1 MILDRPTLARLRKQ
15 AAQARKVGHYARAA
29 QLERQAV
36 ELAGTL
42 GLAGE
47 RTRALLWEGY
57 SLRLA
62 GEDDLALAVLLQAI
76 NEPAPTADP
85 ADRFSALTT
94 ILHLSLERKS
104 ARFCRAL
111 LEQGRRDLAESRQP
125 WSALLDFLEGELA
138 FRRGDFAAAW
148 DWHERAWAGRRDS
161 HPRLTPTTHRWAL
174 CRTAFRRREPVELE
188 RFTHQWR
195 EWRPNSTLE
204 QQLVMRARWL
214 GWRAR
219 RTTAASEVTADSA
232 PIEEARAFLTG
243 VAEARAPR
251 EFGARLEALRVLA
264 LAGDWDRIDAHLR
277 HKPLPPDT
285 FETALGL
292 GDLAL
297 GRARVALGLPVVDDD
312 YGETAV
318 GAALAAPDST
328 RAAAAL
334 SEAET
339 CYRDALG
346 LAEDQDQRLET
357 GWYGATVRQ
366 RLALLGLLRPLVV
379 APDML

>member
-1 MILDRPTLARLRKQ
+1 MLDRPTLARLRKQ
-15 AAQARKVGHYARAA
+15 AAQARKVGHYAQAA
-29 QLERQAV
+29 HWEHQAV

-42 GLAGE
+42 GLTGE

-94 ILHLSLERKS
+94 ILHLSLERKP
-104 ARFCRAL
+104 AHFCRAL

-125 WSALLDFLEGELA
+125 WSTLLDFLEGELA
-138 FRRGDFAAAW
+138 FRRGDFTAAW

-174 CRTAFRRREPVELE
+174 CRTAFRRREPAELE
-188 RFTHQWR
+188 RFTRQWR
-195 EWRPNSTLE
+195 EWHPNSTLE
-204 QQLVMRARWL
+204 RQLVMRARWL
-214 GWRAR
+214 AWRAQR
-219 RTTAASEVTADSA
+219 AVTASEVIADPA
-232 PIEEARAFLTG
+232 PVEEARAFLTG
-243 VAEARAPR
+243 AAEAREPR
-251 EFGARLEALRVLA
+251 ELGARLEALRVLA
-264 LAGDWDRIDAHLR
+264 LAGDWDRIDVHLR

-297 GRARVALGLPVVDDD
+297 GRAREALDLPAVDDD

-318 GAALAAPDST
+318 GAALAAPDSPRT
-328 RAAAAL
+328 AAAS
-334 SEAET
+334 SEAENR
-339 CYRDALG
+339 YRDALG
-346 LAEDQDQRLET
+346 LAEDQDQRLAT
-357 GWYGATVRQ
+357 GWYGDTVRQ
-366 RLALLGLLRPLVV
+366 RLALL
-379 APDML
+379 